1 MPSKIALVH
10 ALNAN
15 SRVTNRDFTLAFIRH
30 APEHEW
36 TAINALGPIGRGHL
50 EQRFDLVLVTYDFL
64 ALRESPHWAA
74 LLNHIAPVLKRAGK
88 VALLPQDDYT
98 RSGKLEKMI
107 ERFDVGHVFTPVQ
120 FDLERIYPK
129 SIALGRMFTTVL
141 TGYFEPQHVREWTF
155 ARRPFHERSIDLGQ
169 RVRWL
174 PPYFGPGANEKAA
187 LSLQFASAA
196 QAAGFSCDVSTHED
210 SALLGL
216 DWIRFLGNTKFT
228 VSNLGGASA
237 VDPKGGLRR
246 RYSCSTRTDG
256 RVAPSHMDQAMT
268 IRRSRVGNFRMISPR
283 LFEASTMGV
292 AQIMPEGDYQIGI
305 QPWEHYLPL
314 ASDMS
319 NVDLIL
325 AAMGD
330 PSLGESIANRCLQHI
345 QQKRELTYA
354 SFSSMV
360 LDKLDVSPVLQS
372 FVKREPMDPASL
384 FILRD
389 REWPRLLPQV
399 QAEVKHAWAR
409 GRTKYL
415 SECLRSPSRLWSRE
429 LLQPH
434 LFERNDLR
442 EVLATWM
449 KAVEVGDLPLLS
461 VYSPWLPAVWFLESD
476 EVSV

>member
-1 MPSKIALVH
+1 MASKVALVH

-36 TAINALGPIGRGHL
+36 TAINALGPIGREYL
-50 EQRFDLVLVTYDFL
+50 EQEFDLVLVTYEFL
-64 ALRESPHWAA
+64 ALRESPHWPA
-74 LLNHIAPVLKRAGK
+74 LLNHVAPVLKGAGK

-98 RSGKLEKMI
+98 RSARLEGMI
-107 ERFDVGHVFTPVQ
+107 DRFDVEHVFTPVR
-120 FDLERIYPK
+120 FDLEKIYPK
-129 SIALGRMFTTVL
+129 AIALGKMFTTVL
-141 TGYFEPQHVREWTF
+141 TGYFEPQHVGEWAF
-155 ARRPFHERSIDLGQ
+155 ARRPFNERSIDLGQ

-187 LSLQFASAA
+187 LSLQFATAA
-196 QAAGFSCDVSTHED
+196 QAAGFSCDVSTNED

-216 DWIRFLGNTKFT
+216 DWIGFLGNTKFT
-228 VSNLGGASA
+228 VSNLGGATA

-246 RYSCSTRTDG
+246 RYLCTTRRAG
-256 RVAPSHMDQAMT
+256 RVELSFMDRAMP
-268 IRRSRVGNFRMISPR
+268 IKPSRVGNFKMISPR

-292 AQIMPEGDYQIGI
+292 AQVMPEGDYQIGI

-314 ASDMS
+314 APDMNNADS
-319 NVDLIL
+319 IL

-330 PSLGESIANRCLQHI
+330 PDLGESIADRCLQHI
-345 QQKRELTYA
+345 QQNRELTYA

-360 LDKLDVSPVLQS
+360 LDKLDVSPVLES
-372 FVKREPMDPASL
+372 SVKRDPMDPATS
-384 FILRD
+384 FVLRD
-389 REWPRLLPQV
+389 REWPRLLPHV
-399 QAEVKHAWAR
+399 QAEVKHAWAN
-409 GRTKYL
+409 GRTKFL
-415 SECLRSPSRLWSRE
+415 SECLRRPSRLWWRE

-442 EVLATWM
+442 AILATWM
-449 KAVEVGDLPLLS
+449 KAVENGDLPLLS
-461 VYSPWLPAVWFLESD
+461 VYTPWLPAAWFLDSD